1 MCEELR
7 LGLVASLL
15 PKYKCEAFQ
24 TNGSLPENNFKL
36 HFFGGKLFYKLII
49 PKIIVLTT
57 D

>member
-7 LGLVASLL
+7 SGLVASLL